1 MPPKTYWCQ
10 APGCKASYQR
20 KEHLRR
26 HEAQHTQHQLRQ
38 LIRYGAICRMYMEST
53 ICPTANMRVPTVE
66 NKSLDAKEDRHVT
79 SACVAESTVP
89 WSGGRNRIRLIA
101 QTLQGCF
108 NPLPPNRR
116 QKIPTRKAI
125 I

>member
-38 LIRYGAICRMYMEST
+38 C
-53 ICPTANMRVPTVE
+53 TACTQKFRRSDTLRRHMQN
-66 NKSLDAKEDRHVT
+66 EDRHVT